1 MKTFKVNGKNGSYAI
16 NLPQSLEE
24 LGTEY
29 LSKCTDFINPAP
41 NYAVVAV
48 VYKDL
53 LSLVLTVAKKKN
65 PVNAAVIPVF
75 VKAGDS
81 DSEFIKSIKL
91 GDRVVV
97 SGSDLSIGHHI
108 KSPYNKIT
116 PSNIMIICDGDKDI
130 YRDSMTMKEPV
141 CFVEFKLVPISAIHA
156 KLNDTPKGYVNPFI
170 KGYSNSFISNYGKT
184 DIEN

>member
-1 MKTFKVNGKNGSYAI
+1 MKTFKVNGKAGSYVI

-24 LGTEY
+24 IGTEY
-29 LSKCTDFINPAP
+29 LSDCTNFINPAS

-53 LSLVLTVAKKKN
+53 LSLVLTAAKKKTS
-65 PVNAAVIPVF
+65 VNTAVIPVF
-75 VKAGDS
+75 VKAGDN

-97 SGSDLSIGHHI
+97 SASDLSIGHHI
-108 KSPYNKIT
+108 ASPYNKIT
-116 PSNIMIICDGDKDI
+116 PSTVYVICDGDKDI
-130 YRDSMTMKEPV
+130 YRESMTMQEPV

-156 KLNDTPKGYVNPFI
+156 KLDDTPKGYVNPFI
-170 KGYSNSFISNYGKT
+170 STAGK
-184 DIEN
+184 DDVED

>member
-1 MKTFKVNGKNGSYAI
+1 MKTFKVNGKAGSYII
-16 NLPQSLEE
+16 NLPQNLEE
-24 LGTEY
+24 IGTEY
-29 LSKCTDFINPAP
+29 LDDCTKFINPAP
-41 NYAVVAV
+41 NYAVVAI

-53 LSLVLTVAKKKN
+53 LSLVLTASKKKT

-75 VKAGDS
+75 VKAGAN

-108 KSPYNKIT
+108 SSPYNKIT
-116 PSNIMIICDGDKDI
+116 PSIIASICDGDKDI
-130 YRDSMTMKEPV
+130 YREAMSMQELV

-156 KLNDTPKGYVNPFI
+156 KLDDTPKGYINPFVGATQ
-170 KGYSNSFISNYGKT
+170 KGVVG
-184 DIEN
+184 

>member
-1 MKTFKVNGKNGSYAI
+1 MKAFKVNGKAGSYVI

-24 LGTEY
+24 IGTKY
-29 LSKCTDFINPAP
+29 LDDCTKFINPAP
-41 NYAVVAV
+41 NYAVVAI

-53 LSLVLTVAKKKN
+53 LSLVLTASKKKT

-81 DSEFIKSIKL
+81 DSEFIKSVKL

-108 KSPYNKIT
+108 SSPYNKIT
-116 PSNIMIICDGDKDI
+116 PSIIASICDGDKDI
-130 YRDSMTMKEPV
+130 YREAMTMQELV

-156 KLNDTPKGYVNPFI
+156 KLDDTPKGYINPFV
-170 KGYSNSFISNYGKT
+170 SAAGK
-184 DIEN
+184 DDVED

>member
-1 MKTFKVNGKNGSYAI
+1 MKTFKVNGKNGSYVI

-24 LGTEY
+24 IGTEY

-53 LSLVLTVAKKKN
+53 LSLVLTAAKKKT
-65 PVNAAVIPVF
+65 PVNTAVIPVF
-75 VKAGDS
+75 IKAGES

-108 KSPYNKIT
+108 SSPYNKIT
-116 PSNIMIICDGDKDI
+116 PSYISLICDGDKDI
-130 YRDSMTMKEPV
+130 YRDSMTMQEPV

-156 KLNDTPKGYVNPFI
+156 KLDDNVKGYINP
-170 KGYSNSFISNYGKT
+170 FISNYGKN
-184 DIEN
+184 DVEN

>member
-1 MKTFKVNGKNGSYAI
+1 MKTFKVNGKAGSYVI
-16 NLPQSLEE
+16 NLPQSLKEI
-24 LGTEY
+24 GTEY
-29 LSKCTDFINPAP
+29 LSYCTKFINRAP
-41 NYAVVAV
+41 NYAVIAV

-53 LSLVLTVAKKKN
+53 LSLVLTAAKKKGS
-65 PVNAAVIPVF
+65 VNAAVIPVF

-97 SGSDLSIGHHI
+97 YGSDLSIGHHI
-108 KSPYNKIT
+108 NSPYNKIT

-130 YRDSMTMKEPV
+130 YRESMTMQEPV

-156 KLNDTPKGYVNPFI
+156 KLDDTPKGYINPFVGATQ
-170 KGYSNSFISNYGKT
+170 KGVVG
-184 DIEN
+184 

>member
-1 MKTFKVNGKNGSYAI
+1 MKTFKVNGKAGSYVI

-24 LGTEY
+24 IGTEY
-29 LSKCTDFINPAP
+29 LSDCTKFINPAP

-48 VYKDL
+48 VYKDS
-53 LSLVLTVAKKKN
+53 LSLVLTAAKKKT

-91 GDRVVV
+91 GDRIVV
-97 SGSDLSIGHHI
+97 SASDLSIGHHI
-108 KSPYNKIT
+108 NSPYNKIT
-116 PSNIMIICDGDKDI
+116 PSTISIICDGDKDI
-130 YRDSMTMKEPV
+130 YRESMTMQEPV

-156 KLNDTPKGYVNPFI
+156 KLDDAVKGYVNPFI
-170 KGYSNSFISNYGKT
+170 SLDNKDNVE
-184 DIEN
+184 D